1 MARRATGLQKVS
13 PKVDRAIRAPLEKLR
28 ELVEVG
34 LGARGDPLDRNLT
47 IRDLIDLG
55 LAQLRNSVRF
65 PIPGDDLVPTNSAPN
80 PIVPPAPTGFA
91 VTNGFSH
98 VFLQWNNPNSQY
110 RGHAYTTIYRATED
124 NLANAVAI
132 GQSTSFLYADVGI
145 QREVTYYYWI
155 AYTSTTDIEGP
166 HNGAAGTAG
175 STAPDPALVL
185 ESLSG
190 QIRETQLYQ
199 TLQDRLDLIDN
210 PATGLVDSL
219 SNEISSRQQAVNS
232 LQQQIDGLV
241 VATDVEIFYQPEPPT
256 PEQASGGVLVEGSRW
271 FDTDDN
277 NHPYVYT
284 EDDGLWHD
292 ARDQLVLSVEA
303 NLTTERLARIAAD
316 EAQLARLDAMELTV
330 NDPANGVAA
339 NAGAIRAQN
348 LRITSNEEQL
358 VAQAGQLDSL
368 ELTVFDANTGVGA
381 NASALAAQAL
391 EIIRVGED
399 IAAQGQDIAGLQATL
414 ENPNSGLAASAAA
427 IDQLQ
432 IDVAFIDGELQ
443 SQATALTQVQTES
456 GENTT
461 AVQVLQQSVDGIE
474 GQFTVKIDSN
484 GYVAGFGLAVT
495 QNEYDGTQH
504 SEMIFSVDR
513 FSVGAPGKD
522 ELAFIIDGNR
532 VVMDGALIKDATIN
546 TAQVGSIAVDRITGI
561 NAAFVLARI
570 GTGSITNAY
579 IGDFIQSDSFGNS
592 GGTQGWRIDKTG
604 SAIFNHIFAR
614 GNIEADRLK
623 ANAVNIIDTLHI
635 KGNAVTV
642 AQAIG
647 IGNADLRARGSSEV
661 LAQTSFNPEG
671 GGYQVI
677 VTGEFYQW
685 DDGAVRVELYINGI
699 RRQSNVIWQDVGGSS
714 NMNWS
719 VPVSMSY
726 GGTSATSVSVR
737 VIARH
742 LEHDGGLLRNA
753 NLLILGTKR

>member
-1 MARRATGLQKVS
+1 M
-13 PKVDRAIRAPLEKLR
+13 
-28 ELVEVG
+28 VEVG
-34 LGARGDPLDRNLT
+34 LGTRGNPLDAFLTKRNLIDT
-47 IRDLIDLG
+47 GLVKLIN
-55 LAQLRNSVRF
+55 NSRF
-65 PIPGDDLVPTNSAPN
+65 AIPGIDLVPTNSAPD

-132 GQSTSFLYADVGI
+132 GQSTSFLYADVGV

-155 AYTSTTDIEGP
+155 AYTSITDIEGP

-199 TLQDRLDLIDN
+199 TLQDRLNLVDN

-241 VATDVEIFYQPEPPT
+241 VATDVEIFYQPEAPT

-277 NHPYVYT
+277 NHPYVFT

-339 NAGAIRAQN
+339 NAGAITAQN

-414 ENPNSGLAASAAA
+414 ENPNSGLSASAAA

-504 SEMIFSVDR
+504 SEMVFSVDR
-513 FSVGAPGKD
+513 FAVGAPGKA

-592 GGTQGWRIDKTG
+592 GGVQGWRIDKTG
-604 SAIFNHIFAR
+604 AAIFNHIYAR

-635 KGNAVTV
+635 KNNAVTIAKSV
-642 AQAIG
+642 KIPNQTLIYPGA
-647 IGNADLRARGSSEV
+647 RAV
-661 LAQTSFNPEG
+661 LATASFNPEG
-671 GGYQVI
+671 GGYHVI

-685 DDGAVRVELYINGI
+685 EDGAVEVELFINGVH
-699 RRQSNVIWQDVGGSS
+699 RQSNVIWQDVGGSS

-726 GGTSATSVSVR
+726 GGSSASIVTVR
-737 VIARH
+737 VTAKH
-742 LEHDGGLLRNA
+742 LEHKGGYMRNG
-753 NLLILGTKR
+753 NLLIMGAKK